1 MQSDHKSRIT
11 LQFYE
16 DDFRQREVLNLL
28 RKRPRGMTEF
38 VVNAITHYVRCPNA
52 ENDGLSREFVKGIV
66 RDVMKEMQ
74 ENGELE
80 QVPGSKGKST
90 ETTADLSELGDVM
103 GIFRGR

>member
-1 MQSDHKSRIT
+1 
-11 LQFYE
+11 
-16 DDFRQREVLNLL
+16 
-28 RKRPRGMTEF
+28 
-38 VVNAITHYVRCPNA
+38 
-52 ENDGLSREFVKGIV
+52 
-66 RDVMKEMQ
+66 MKEMQ